1 MSAPPRAK
9 KKKKK
14 RKDSPPPL
22 TPKNPL
28 AKFALK
34 NLNFSPKNKRC
45 ILVNKKVCNGIYK
58 IDNSQES
65 FLKKVFFFFFGQS
78 VQYIVLLY
86 IVHFL

>member
-1 MSAPPRAK
+1 MSK

-34 NLNFSPKNKRC
+34 NLNFSPKIKRF

-65 FLKKVFFFFFGQS
+65 FLKKVFFFFFFAK
-78 VQYIVLLY
+78 VYNI
-86 IVHFL
+86 